1 MPKRSAAELELMKQQ
16 EQLILKG
23 DKISQIFIGAQ
34 SGKHSSS
41 EKAKA
46 GTIDPFLRKIEYKH
60 AVLDPATHLNAAWQ
74 VYLNEAFI
82 SGAIL
87 SKRKVKLVTDFSFYE
102 KFFNTFNALNNGTF
116 YELLALKENGFE
128 FRKDYNGKILAVPIS
143 VPSIPKLE
151 CFEDYE
157 LIFTASKQNQRE
169 LMSKKF
175 EAYKDRA
182 LALIQAVREAQILE
196 EDVAT
201 LSMYPQMVALDAQ
214 HSEVFGKSQHPSDN
228 TDESAPPIKKHKT
241 EDQEPKNPEVPLR
254 EPSFSCSK
262 PNTYTSKRPGGPS

>member
-1 MPKRSAAELELMKQQ
+1 MPKRSATELELMKQQ

-23 DKISQIFIGAQ
+23 DKNSPIFIGAQ
-34 SGKHSSS
+34 SGKHSSF
-41 EKAKA
+41 EKTQA
-46 GTIDPFLRKIEYKH
+46 GTIDQFLNKAEYKH

-128 FRKDYNGKILAVPIS
+128 FRKDSNGKILAVPIS
-143 VPSIPKLE
+143 VPLTPKLE

-157 LIFTASKQNQRE
+157 LIFTTPKQNQRK
-169 LMSKKF
+169 LMSTKF
-175 EAYKDRA
+175 AAYKDRA
-182 LALIQAVREAQILE
+182 SALIQAVKGAQILE
-196 EDVAT
+196 EDIAT
-201 LSMYPQMVALDAQ
+201 HPQTVSL
-214 HSEVFGKSQHPSDN
+214 ESQQPSDN
-228 TDESAPPIKKHKT
+228 TDERAPPIKKQKIA
-241 EDQEPKNPEVPLR
+241 DQEHKNSEVPLE

-262 PNTYTSKRPGGPS
+262 PSTYASSRPCGP